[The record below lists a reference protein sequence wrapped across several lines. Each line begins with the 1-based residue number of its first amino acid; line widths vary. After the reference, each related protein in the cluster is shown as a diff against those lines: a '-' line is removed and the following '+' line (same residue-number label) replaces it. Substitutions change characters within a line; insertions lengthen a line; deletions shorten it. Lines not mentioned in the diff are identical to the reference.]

1 MIAGMKTGV
10 DIQNYLPH
18 RAPMLMVDLILDI
31 DSNFVETTFLIKK
44 DNIFIDNNIFI
55 EAGLIENTA
64 QTCSSIVGKKYFF
77 EEDGTENEN
86 VNVLGFI
93 SAIKNLKIHL
103 LPKVGDTII
112 TKATLVSKFEGDDYT
127 LCTMHCESLWGHKL
141 LLECEINLFI
151 QKIISIPQ

>member
-1 MIAGMKTGV
+1 MILNTGV

-31 DSNFVETTFLIKK
+31 DANFVETIFLIKE
-44 DNIFIDNNIFI
+44 DNIFVQNNVFI

-77 EEDGTENEN
+77 DENGTENEN
-86 VNVLGFI
+86 VNVIGFI
-93 SAIKNLKIHL
+93 SALKNVKIHS

-112 TKATLVSKFEGDDYT
+112 TKANLVSKFAGDDYT
-127 LCTMHCESLWGHKL
+127 LCTMSCQSSVEDQI

-151 QKIISIPQ
+151 QKTVSVG

>member
-1 MIAGMKTGV
+1 MKTTSAV

-31 DSNFVETTFLIKK
+31 DANFVETVFLIKE
-44 DNIFIDNNIFI
+44 DNIFVQNDVFN

-64 QTCSSIVGKKYFF
+64 QTCSAIVGKKYFF

-86 VNVLGFI
+86 INVIGFI
-93 SAIKNLKIHL
+93 SALKNVKIYA
-103 LPKVGDTII
+103 LPKVGDSII
-112 TKATLVSKFEGDDYT
+112 TKADLVSKFTGDDYT
-127 LCTMHCESLWGHKL
+127 LCTMNCQSSVEDQI

-151 QKIISIPQ
+151 QKTVSV

>member
-1 MIAGMKTGV
+1 MKVGI

-31 DSNFVETTFLIKK
+31 DANFVETIFLIKE
-44 DNIFIDNNIFI
+44 DNIFVDKNIFL

-77 EEDGTENEN
+77 DEEGTEDQY
-86 VNVLGFI
+86 VNVIGFI
-93 SAIKNLKIHL
+93 SALKNLKIHS
-103 LPKVGDTII
+103 LPKVGDTIT
-112 TKATLVSKFEGDDYT
+112 TKATLVSKFVGDGYT
-127 LCTMHCESLWGHKL
+127 LCTMSCQSLLEDKI

-151 QKIISIPQ
+151 QKTIPVIT

>member
-1 MIAGMKTGV
+1 MKVGI

-31 DSNFVETTFLIKK
+31 DANFVETEFLIKE
-44 DNIFIDNNIFI
+44 DNIFVDNGTFI

-77 EEDGTENEN
+77 EEDGTENKDIS
-86 VNVLGFI
+86 VLGFI
-93 SAIKNLKIHL
+93 SAIKNLKIHS
-103 LPKVGDTII
+103 LPKVDEIII
-112 TKATLVSKFEGDDYT
+112 TKASLVSKFIGDDYT
-127 LCTMHCESLWGHKL
+127 LCTMNCQSLLEDKI

-151 QKIISIPQ
+151 QKMISATT

>member
-1 MIAGMKTGV
+1 MNTAV

-31 DSNFVETTFLIKK
+31 DTNFVETIFLIKEG
-44 DNIFIDNNIFI
+44 NIFVENDVFI

-77 EEDGTENEN
+77 DEDGTENEN
-86 VNVLGFI
+86 VNVIGFI
-93 SAIKNLKIHL
+93 SALKNLKIYA
-103 LPKVGDTII
+103 LPKVGDSII
-112 TKATLVSKFEGDDYT
+112 TKATLVSKFAGDDYT
-127 LCTMHCESLWGHKL
+127 LCTMSCESLLGDKI

-151 QKIISIPQ
+151 QKTISAVS

>member
-1 MIAGMKTGV
+1 MNTAV

-31 DSNFVETTFLIKK
+31 DTNFVETIFLIKEG
-44 DNIFIDNNIFI
+44 NIFVENDVFI

-77 EEDGTENEN
+77 DEDGTENEN
-86 VNVLGFI
+86 VNVIGFI
-93 SAIKNLKIHL
+93 SALKNLKIYAL
-103 LPKVGDTII
+103 AKVGDSII
-112 TKATLVSKFEGDDYT
+112 TKATLVSKFAGDDYT
-127 LCTMHCESLWGHKL
+127 LCTMSCESLLGDKI

-151 QKIISIPQ
+151 QKTISAVS

>member
-1 MIAGMKTGV
+1 MKIGV

-31 DSNFVETTFLIKK
+31 DSNFVETTFLIKE
-44 DNIFIDNNIFI
+44 DNIFVDNHIFI

-64 QTCSSIVGKKYFF
+64 QTCSAIVGKKYFF

-86 VNVLGFI
+86 VNVIGFI
-93 SAIKNLKIHL
+93 SALKNLKIHL
-103 LPKVGDTII
+103 LPKAGDTIT
-112 TKATLVSKFEGDDYT
+112 TKANLVSKFIGDDYT
-127 LCTMHCESLWGHKL
+127 LCTMSCQSLLKDKI

-151 QKIISIPQ
+151 QKTISVTE

>member
-1 MIAGMKTGV
+1 MIVNTGV

-31 DSNFVETTFLIKK
+31 DANFVETTFLIKE
-44 DNIFIDNNIFI
+44 DNIFVQNNVFI

-77 EEDGTENEN
+77 DEDGTENEN
-86 VNVLGFI
+86 VNVIGFI
-93 SAIKNLKIHL
+93 SALKNVKIHS

-112 TKATLVSKFEGDDYT
+112 TKADLVSKFAGDDYT
-127 LCTMHCESLWGHKL
+127 LCTMSCQSSVEDQL

-151 QKIISIPQ
+151 QKTVSVG

>member
-1 MIAGMKTGV
+1 MILNTGV

-31 DSNFVETTFLIKK
+31 DANFVKTTFLIKE
-44 DNIFIDNNIFI
+44 DNIFVQNNVFI

-77 EEDGTENEN
+77 DEDGTENEN
-86 VNVLGFI
+86 VNVIGFI
-93 SAIKNLKIHL
+93 SALKNVKIHS

-112 TKATLVSKFEGDDYT
+112 TKANLVSKFAGDDYT
-127 LCTMHCESLWGHKL
+127 LCTMSCQSSVEDQI

-151 QKIISIPQ
+151 QKTVSVS

>member
-1 MIAGMKTGV
+1 MKIGV

-31 DSNFVETTFLIKK
+31 NSSFVETTFLIKE
-44 DNIFIDNNIFI
+44 DNIFVDNNIFV

-64 QTCSSIVGKKYFF
+64 QTCSAIVGKKYFF

-86 VNVLGFI
+86 VNVIGFI
-93 SAIKNLKIHL
+93 SALKNLKIHS
-103 LPKVGDTII
+103 LPKAGDTII
-112 TKATLVSKFEGDDYT
+112 TKANLVSKFIGDDYT
-127 LCTMHCESLWGHKL
+127 LCTMSCESLLEDKT

-151 QKIISIPQ
+151 QKTISAVE

>member
-1 MIAGMKTGV
+1 MKVGI

-31 DSNFVETTFLIKK
+31 DTNFVETIFLIKE
-44 DNIFIDNNIFI
+44 DNIFVDKNIFL

-77 EEDGTENEN
+77 DEEGTEDQY
-86 VNVLGFI
+86 VNVIGFI
-93 SAIKNLKIHL
+93 SALKNLKIHS
-103 LPKVGDTII
+103 LPKVGDTIT
-112 TKATLVSKFEGDDYT
+112 TKATLVSKFVGDDYT
-127 LCTMHCESLWGHKL
+127 LCTMSCQSLHEDKI

-151 QKIISIPQ
+151 QKTIPVIT

>member
-1 MIAGMKTGV
+1 MNTAV

-31 DSNFVETTFLIKK
+31 DTNFVETIFLIKEG
-44 DNIFIDNNIFI
+44 NIFVENDVFI

-77 EEDGTENEN
+77 DEDGTENEN
-86 VNVLGFI
+86 VNVIGFI
-93 SAIKNLKIHL
+93 SALKNLKIYA
-103 LPKVGDTII
+103 LPKVGDSII
-112 TKATLVSKFEGDDYT
+112 TKATLVSKFAGDDYT
-127 LCTMHCESLWGHKL
+127 LCTMSCESLLGDKI

-151 QKIISIPQ
+151 QKTIVIE

>member
-1 MIAGMKTGV
+1 MKIGV

-31 DSNFVETTFLIKK
+31 NSSFVETTFLIKE
-44 DNIFIDNNIFI
+44 DNIFVDNNIFV

-64 QTCSSIVGKKYFF
+64 QTCSAIVGKKYFF

-86 VNVLGFI
+86 VNVIGFI
-93 SAIKNLKIHL
+93 SALKNLKIHS
-103 LPKVGDTII
+103 LPKTGDTII
-112 TKATLVSKFEGDDYT
+112 TKANLVSKFIGDDYT
-127 LCTMHCESLWGHKL
+127 LCTMSCESLLEDKL

-151 QKIISIPQ
+151 QKTISAIS

>member
-1 MIAGMKTGV
+1 MKTGV

-18 RAPMLMVDLILDI
+18 RAPMLMVDLILEI
-31 DSNFVETTFLIKK
+31 DANFVETIFLIQE
-44 DNIFIDNNIFI
+44 DNIFVNNNIFI

-93 SAIKNLKIHL
+93 SALKNLKIHS

-112 TKATLVSKFEGDDYT
+112 TKATLVSKFTGDDYT
-127 LCTMHCESLWGHKL
+127 LCTMNCESLLGDRL

-151 QKIISIPQ
+151 QKTVSVE

>member
-1 MIAGMKTGV
+1 
-10 DIQNYLPH
+10 
-18 RAPMLMVDLILDI
+18 MVDLILDI
-31 DSNFVETTFLIKK
+31 DANFVETVFLIKE
-44 DNIFIDNNIFI
+44 DNIFVQDNVFI

-86 VNVLGFI
+86 VNVIGFI
-93 SAIKNLKIHL
+93 SALKNVKIHS

-112 TKATLVSKFEGDDYT
+112 TKADLVSKFAGDDYT
-127 LCTMHCESLWGHKL
+127 LCTMSCQSSVEDQI

-151 QKIISIPQ
+151 QKTVSVG

>member
-1 MIAGMKTGV
+1 MKVGI

-18 RAPMLMVDLILDI
+18 RAPMLMVDLILEI
-31 DSNFVETTFLIKK
+31 DATSVETEFLIKE
-44 DNIFIDNNIFI
+44 DNIFVDKGILI

-86 VNVLGFI
+86 VNVIGFI
-93 SAIKNLKIHL
+93 SALKNLKIHE
-103 LPKVGDTII
+103 LPKVGNTIT
-112 TKATLVSKFEGDDYT
+112 TKATLVSKFVGDDYT
-127 LCTMHCESLWGHKL
+127 LCTMNCASLFEGKI

-151 QKIISIPQ
+151 QKTISATT

>member
-1 MIAGMKTGV
+1 MILKTGV

-18 RAPMLMVDLILDI
+18 RAPLLMVDLILDI
-31 DSNFVETTFLIKK
+31 DANFVETIFLIKE
-44 DNIFIDNNIFI
+44 DNIFVQDNVFI

-77 EEDGTENEN
+77 DEDGTENEN
-86 VNVLGFI
+86 VNVIGFI
-93 SAIKNLKIHL
+93 SALKNVKIHS

-112 TKATLVSKFEGDDYT
+112 TKADLVSKFAGDDYT
-127 LCTMHCESLWGHKL
+127 LCTMSCQSSVEDQI

-151 QKIISIPQ
+151 QKTVSVE

>member
-1 MIAGMKTGV
+1 MKVGI

-31 DSNFVETTFLIKK
+31 DANFVETEFLIKE
-44 DNIFIDNNIFI
+44 DNIFVDNGTFI

-77 EEDGTENEN
+77 EEDGTENKD
-86 VNVLGFI
+86 VSVLGFI
-93 SAIKNLKIHL
+93 SAIKNLKIHS
-103 LPKVGDTII
+103 LPKVDEIII
-112 TKATLVSKFEGDDYT
+112 TKATLVSKFVSDDYT
-127 LCTMHCESLWGHKL
+127 LCTMSCQSFIGEKI

-151 QKIISIPQ
+151 QKRISATT

>member
-1 MIAGMKTGV
+1 MNPGV

-18 RAPMLMVDLILDI
+18 RAPLLMVDLILEI
-31 DSNFVETTFLIKK
+31 DANFVETIFLIKE
-44 DNIFIDNNIFI
+44 DNIFVQDTVFI

-77 EEDGTENEN
+77 DENGAENEN
-86 VNVLGFI
+86 VNVIGFI
-93 SAIKNLKIHL
+93 SALKNVKIHS

-112 TKATLVSKFEGDDYT
+112 TKANLVSKFAGDDYT
-127 LCTMHCESLWGHKL
+127 LCTMSCQSSVEDQI

-151 QKIISIPQ
+151 QKTVSAI